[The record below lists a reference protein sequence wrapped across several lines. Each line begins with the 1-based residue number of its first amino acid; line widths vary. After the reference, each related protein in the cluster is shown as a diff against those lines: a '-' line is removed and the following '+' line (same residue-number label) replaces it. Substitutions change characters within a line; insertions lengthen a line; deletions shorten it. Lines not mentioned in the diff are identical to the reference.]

1 MILLYRPVPVS
12 QSSQSGLCIGI
23 RDIAAVILLDNCLVK
38 YLRMSCTSNRESNKV
53 MKFKMFTRNHGSL
66 AAIKRAFHTEFIT
79 GLPPPRVSKSLL
91 KLAPKE
97 TTPALGLIPSPTLG
111 YL

>member
-23 RDIAAVILLDNCLVK
+23 RDIAAVILLDICLVR

-53 MKFKMFTRNHGSL
+53 MMFTRNCGSL
-66 AAIKRAFHTEFIT
+66 AAVKRAFHTEFIT
-79 GLPPPRVSKSLL
+79 GLPPPRVSQSLL

-97 TTPALGLIPSPTLG
+97 TTPALGANPIA
-111 YL
+111 Y